1 MIWTDLCNSILPLTE
16 KKANEQALGRKGKKG
31 WVSEGCELH
40 TQNLRGKQE
49 VIKQKSWDTMKV
61 WWAPFLCRG
70 KLHVEV
76 FDSEFPGEVPEGAA
90 QLVEKVR
97 AAVNIRFQQAASK
110 PDLIFVDRGRGF
122 WATNSGKITAEFKG
136 ALRGH
141 GLRTFMGDDA
151 GKQPG
156 SLQEV
161 LLHETAVAWIR
172 RRLACTVPVNCWE
185 ETREEYGTRLKRCC
199 EHINNEHDVD
209 GLCRGFPKRCK
220 KLDDAKGGRLNY

>member
-1 MIWTDLCNSILPLTE
+1 M
-16 KKANEQALGRKGKKG
+16 
-31 WVSEGCELH
+31 
-40 TQNLRGKQE
+40 
-49 VIKQKSWDTMKV
+49 
-61 WWAPFLCRG
+61 
-70 KLHVEV
+70 

-90 QLVEKVR
+90 QLLEKVR
-97 AAVNIRFQQAASK
+97 VAVNIRFQQADSK

-122 WATNSGKITAEFKG
+122 WATNSGKITKEFKG
-136 ALRGH
+136 ALREH
-141 GLRTFMGDDA
+141 DLRTVMGDDA

>member
-1 MIWTDLCNSILPLTE
+1 ME
-16 KKANEQALGRKGKKG
+16 HNESVVGAASL
-31 WVSEGCELH
+31 S
-40 TQNLRGKQE
+40 
-49 VIKQKSWDTMKV
+49 
-61 WWAPFLCRG
+61 G

-97 AAVNIRFQQAASK
+97 VAVNIRFQQADSK
-110 PDLIFVDRGRGF
+110 PDVIFVDRGRGF

-141 GLRTFMGDDA
+141 GLRTFMKDDA
-151 GKQPG
+151 GDQPG
-156 SLQEV
+156 SLQEM

-172 RRLACTVPVNCWE
+172 RRLACTVPVKCWE

-199 EHINNEHDVD
+199 EHINDEHDVD
-209 GLCRGFPKRCK
+209 ALCRAFPKRCK
-220 KLDDAKGGRLNY
+220 KLNDAKGGRLNY